1 MPRGGD
7 HPEIGRDALDSPRPL
22 ALWTRLFPARRAALG
37 LRASPAPSLAFI
49 LFGVVIGPA
58 LLGILDPA
66 ALVRLDPLVSVALAA
81 LGVFVGL
88 GVAAPAQ
95 PGEWRLLAAALA
107 AVAVTILIVA
117 PAMHL
122 LLAGWAIP
130 MPTDTWIFAL
140 VLGVCAS
147 ASAATRIPGAG
158 PASRV
163 ARIVDLDD
171 APLVVLGAI
180 VVGLASAGPLLAG
193 LALTV
198 AAGASI
204 GLAGWLLFERATGEA
219 ERAVLVAG
227 AIALLGGVGAYAGTS
242 PLLSGAIAAL
252 VWAWT
257 PGHADRLIRE
267 DLRKLQHPLV
277 ALLLIIAGAAIEWS
291 DFLLWVAAPLVLLR
305 LAGKLLASAL
315 VMRIGGVPAGLVAT
329 VLLPPG
335 VLGVAVALNV
345 QQVSGSATLLL
356 SAVVVAAAVSEL
368 LSAFVLPGDLEDD
381 P

>member
-1 MPRGGD
+1 
-7 HPEIGRDALDSPRPL
+7 
-22 ALWTRLFPARRAALG
+22 
-37 LRASPAPSLAFI
+37 
-49 LFGVVIGPA
+49 VIGPG
-58 LLGILDPA
+58 LLGILDPD

-88 GVAAPAQ
+88 GVAVPAQ
-95 PGEWRLLAAALA
+95 PGEARLLAAALA

-117 PAMHL
+117 PAMYL
-122 LLAGWAIP
+122 LLVGWAIP
-130 MPTDTWIFAL
+130 MSTDTWIIA
-140 VLGVCAS
+140 VILGVCS
-147 ASAATRIPGAG
+147 CASAATRIPGAG

-171 APLVVLGAI
+171 APLVVLGAV

-277 ALLLIIAGAAIEWS
+277 ALLLIISGAAIEWS

-305 LAGKLLASAL
+305 LAGKLLASAA
-315 VMRIGGVPAGLVAT
+315 VMRIAGVPAGLVAT

-345 QQVSGSATLLL
+345 QQVSGSATVLL

-368 LSAFVLPGDLEDD
+368 LSALVLPGDLDD
-381 P
+381 DR